1 VSLDKETIG
10 KIATYLEEAELNAY
24 EVTKITDDY
33 PDITWDEALDV
44 QWEIRR
50 RKEARGNKTI
60 GMKMG
65 LTSIAKMRQMG
76 VETPCYGFL
85 SDYFSCPDGAAIK
98 MSELIHPK
106 VEAEIAFVTNK
117 ELSGPGCH
125 IGNVLSATDFV
136 IPAVEIIDSR
146 YKDFKFDVLS
156 VIADNSSSSR
166 FVTGGR
172 SRNVDE
178 LDLKTLGVVMEK
190 NGEVVELAAGA
201 AVVGHPAASVAML
214 VNLLAERGE
223 VLPAGSF
230 VMTGGMT
237 AAVAVEAGD
246 CVTVRY
252 QDLGSITMRFV
263 DE

>member
-50 RKEARGNKTI
+50 RKEARGNKTV

-214 VNLLAERGE
+214 VNLLAERAE